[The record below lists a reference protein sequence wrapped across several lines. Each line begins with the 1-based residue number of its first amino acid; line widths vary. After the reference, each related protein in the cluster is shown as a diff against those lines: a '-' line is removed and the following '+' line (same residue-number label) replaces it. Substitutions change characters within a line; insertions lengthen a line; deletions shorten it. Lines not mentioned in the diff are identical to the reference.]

1 MAIYEQPAQLLRQL
15 LRFDTTNPP
24 GNEAECLRFI
34 QNTLAEA
41 GIAATL
47 LAKDTRRPNL
57 VARLPGQGRAAP
69 LLLQGHVDVVTTA
82 YQNWR
87 YPPFDAVEAEGY
99 IWGRGALDMKGG
111 VAMMLAAFLRAQ
123 AENTSLPGDVILTL
137 LSDEEVGGHYGA
149 RYLVEEHAHLF
160 EGVRY
165 ALGEF
170 GGFTMHLTGKRFY
183 PIQVLEKQCC
193 TVEVTLHGPGG
204 HGSLPLHGGAMAKL
218 GRLLQTLDTH
228 RLPVHI
234 VPMVEQMVTGIAS
247 ALPEPLQGLL
257 FQLLD
262 PTSTNGI
269 LDTLGE
275 VGAMLDA
282 LLHNTVNATIV
293 QGGGQLNVIPG
304 QVLLKMDGRLL
315 PGFPPE
321 QLLAELRALLGE
333 EPEIKITYF
342 DQGSAQADMGLYD
355 ILAEILRENDPYGVP
370 IPYVMPAVT
379 DGRFFSRLGI
389 QTYGFLPIRLPA
401 EFSFLSTIHA
411 ADERIPVEAVSAGA
425 QAIFKVLQRFGPRQS
440 AEA

>member
-1 MAIYEQPAQLLRQL
+1 MAIYEQPAQLLQRL

-24 GNEAECLRFI
+24 GNEAACLHFI
-34 QNTLAEA
+34 QETLATA
-41 GIAATL
+41 GIEAML
-47 LAKDTRRPNL
+47 VAKDERRPNL
-57 VARLPGQGRAAP
+57 VARLRGQGNAAP
-69 LLLQGHVDVVTTA
+69 LLLQGHVDVVTTMH
-82 YQNWR
+82 QDWQ

-123 AENTSLPGDVILTL
+123 AEHTSLPGDVILTL
-137 LSDEEVGGHYGA
+137 LSDEEAGGHYGA
-149 RYLVEEHAHLF
+149 RFLVEEHAHLF

-170 GGFTMHLTGKRFY
+170 GGFTMHLAGKLFF
-183 PIQVLEKQCC
+183 PIQVLEKQCS
-193 TVEVTLHGPGG
+193 TIEATLHGPGG

-218 GRLLQTLDTH
+218 GRLLHTLDTH
-228 RLPVHI
+228 RLPVHF
-234 VPMVEQMVTGIAS
+234 VPVVEQMITGIAS

-262 PTSTNGI
+262 PTQTDRI

-275 VGAMLDA
+275 VGVMLDA
-282 LLHNTVNATIV
+282 LLHNTVNATVV
-293 QGGGQLNVIPG
+293 QGGEQINVIPG
-304 QVLLKMDGRLL
+304 QVTLKMDGRLL
-315 PGFPPE
+315 PGFTPQ
-321 QLLAELRALLGE
+321 QLLAELHALLGD
-333 EPEIKITYF
+333 EPELKAIYF
-342 DQGSAQADMGLYD
+342 DQGSAQADLGLYD
-355 ILAEILRENDPYGVP
+355 LLAAILREDDPSGVP

-411 ADERIPVEAVSAGA
+411 ANERIPVEAVSAGA
-425 QAIFKVLQRFGPRQS
+425 HAIFRVLQRFGQR
-440 AEA
+440 